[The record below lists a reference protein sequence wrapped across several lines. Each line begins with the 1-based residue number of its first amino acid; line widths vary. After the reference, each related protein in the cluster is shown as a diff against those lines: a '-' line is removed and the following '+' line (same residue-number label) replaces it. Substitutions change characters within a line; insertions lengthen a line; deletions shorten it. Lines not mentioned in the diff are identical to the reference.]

1 MDMTFRSLDEWI
13 TTEEEAKAE
22 SAPAEA
28 PTPPATP
35 ETPRNLPD
43 SYLVSVSYDGN
54 RGVAYVKLYEP
65 RSQRIYLWYD
75 DTGHKPYCLT
85 DLTPDELKRLPR
97 LNSHPSLEGFEVVE
111 KYDSLRDRM
120 VKVTKVIARDPL
132 AIGGHR
138 GCIREIIPDE
148 ARKVL
153 GKDARVWEAAIR
165 YHHCYIFDRN
175 LAPGMLY
182 RIVDGKLV
190 RSDAGVGERLE
201 EIRRLFVDEPEEY
214 LRYVEMW
221 AGLLEA
227 PAPEFRRVAVD
238 IEVFTPV
245 ATRVPDA
252 REAEHSVI
260 AVALAGSDGKRRVLL
275 LRRHEVKDGDE
286 RPPEGVSMEF
296 YDSEQQLISEV
307 FRALRDYPFV
317 ITFNGDGFDLN
328 YLWHRALKL
337 GFKREEIPIK
347 PGRDVYL
354 LDYGIHIDL
363 YKLFHIQA
371 LRIYAFKG
379 KYESVSLDELG
390 NALLGLP
397 KVELTKPISELS
409 YGELAK
415 YCYRDAEITLKL
427 TSFGND
433 LVMKLIL
440 ALSRI
445 SRMPM
450 EDVSRQ
456 SVSQWIR
463 GFIFHELRRRNTL
476 IPNADEIVAMKGGTA
491 TKAVVKGKYMGAIVV
506 NPKPGVHMKV
516 FVLDFS
522 SLYPS
527 AIKRWN
533 LSYETVRCPHPECRG
548 NLIPG
553 VPHWVCTKR
562 RGVISLLIGS
572 LRDLRVKWY
581 KPKSKDERLPE
592 DVRSWYS
599 VIQSSLK
606 VILNA
611 SYGVFGTEIFDLYCP
626 PMAESTAAIGR
637 DAITKTIKKSSDLGI
652 EVVYG
657 DTDSV
662 FLKNP
667 TREQVEELMKWSEEE
682 LGMDLDVDKVYRYVV
697 FSTRKKNYLGVLE
710 DGSVDIKG
718 LSGKKKHM
726 PLFIRKAFLEV
737 VRELSKVTSPEEFE
751 DAKKRIQAIIKD
763 CYLRL
768 KRREFTLEELAF
780 HVTLGKDIKSYTK
793 TTPQHVKAAEQLRK
807 HNIEVKAGDLIS
819 FVKVVKPPYVKPLQL
834 ATKDDVDVDKYVGYL
849 ESTFSQI
856 LDAIGLDFEEILGV
870 TKLEYFM

>member
-1 MDMTFRSLDEWI
+1 
-13 TTEEEAKAE
+13 
-22 SAPAEA
+22 
-28 PTPPATP
+28 
-35 ETPRNLPD
+35 
-43 SYLVSVSYDGN
+43 
-54 RGVAYVKLYEP
+54 
-65 RSQRIYLWYD
+65 
-75 DTGHKPYCLT
+75 
-85 DLTPDELKRLPR
+85 
-97 LNSHPSLEGFEVVE
+97 
-111 KYDSLRDRM
+111 
-120 VKVTKVIARDPL
+120 
-132 AIGGHR
+132 
-138 GCIREIIPDE
+138 
-148 ARKVL
+148 
-153 GKDARVWEAAIR
+153 
-165 YHHCYIFDRN
+165 
-175 LAPGMLY
+175 
-182 RIVDGKLV
+182 
-190 RSDAGVGERLE
+190 
-201 EIRRLFVDEPEEY
+201 
-214 LRYVEMW
+214 
-221 AGLLEA
+221 
-227 PAPEFRRVAVD
+227 
-238 IEVFTPV
+238 
-245 ATRVPDA
+245 
-252 REAEHSVI
+252 
-260 AVALAGSDGKRRVLL
+260 
-275 LRRHEVKDGDE
+275 
-286 RPPEGVSMEF
+286 
-296 YDSEQQLISEV
+296 
-307 FRALRDYPFV
+307 
-317 ITFNGDGFDLN
+317 
-328 YLWHRALKL
+328 
-337 GFKREEIPIK
+337 
-347 PGRDVYL
+347 
-354 LDYGIHIDL
+354 
-363 YKLFHIQA
+363 
-371 LRIYAFKG
+371 
-379 KYESVSLDELG
+379 
-390 NALLGLP
+390 
-397 KVELTKPISELS
+397 
-409 YGELAK
+409 
-415 YCYRDAEITLKL
+415 
-427 TSFGND
+427 
-433 LVMKLIL
+433 
-440 ALSRI
+440 
-445 SRMPM
+445 
-450 EDVSRQ
+450 
-456 SVSQWIR
+456 
-463 GFIFHELRRRNTL
+463 LRRRNTL
-476 IPNADEIVAMKGGTA
+476 IPNADEILAMKGGTA

-572 LRDLRVKWY
+572 LRDLRVRWY

-637 DAITKTIKKSSDLGI
+637 DAITKTIKKSGDLGI